1 MSFAKLTKN
10 AMRGVDTS
18 PSITSFSSTS
28 PTISDE
34 GFNFKKIAMGL
45 IAVVIIVMLILIVV
59 HYTITPIFK
68 IKKDGTGYIPVP
80 GMKSDDGEIYWKES
94 PNHGYL
100 EEKDTILDVVTG
112 CTFQMDIYL
121 DDVNADINE
130 TDPRPLFLRYNPVGN
145 LKPIDFSM
153 GVFLAPKINDIHVIV
168 RTSTQNSQIIVIKNL
183 PPKTV
188 VRIGVILGDNYYEA
202 YKNGELVASR
212 TFTNGIR
219 AGAVGRL
226 WGSPGTPVP
235 GIQSTTTTAA
245 APPTTSRKAKGT
257 PGFDEPDTSAF
268 TEGFQD
274 SAMGQLQATVGA
286 AASDALKC
294 NQIQG
299 TGSLGGLMN
308 LHIWNRILSPG
319 ELKFASPALPD
330 KTLFTE
336 GKESTFQTYLNKF
349 LP

>member
-10 AMRGVDTS
+10 AMRGVGPS
-18 PSITSFSSTS
+18 PSLTFSSST
-28 PTISDE
+28 PTYSNE
-34 GFNFKKIAMGL
+34 GYDFKKIAMGL
-45 IAVVIIVMLILIVV
+45 VAGVVIVMLILIVV
-59 HYTITPIFK
+59 HYTVTPIFK
-68 IKKDGTGYIPVP
+68 IKKDGTGIIPVP

-100 EEKDTILDVVTG
+100 EEKDTNLEVVTG

-168 RTSTQNSQIIVIKNL
+168 RTSTQNSQIIVIKNIA
-183 PPKTV
+183 PKTV
-188 VRIGVILGDNYYEA
+188 TRIGVILGDNYYEA

-235 GIQSTTTTAA
+235 GVQATPAPPPATTTTTRVA
-245 APPTTSRKAKGT
+245 RGT
-257 PGFDEPDTSAF
+257 PGFDEQDTSDF
-268 TEGFQD
+268 TEGFAD
-274 SAMGQLQATVGA
+274 TAMGQLQSTVGA

-294 NQIQG
+294 NQVQG
-299 TGSLGGLMN
+299 TGSLGALMN

-319 ELKFASPALPD
+319 ELKFASPAMPD

-336 GKESTFQTYLNKF
+336 GKEDTFQTYLNKF